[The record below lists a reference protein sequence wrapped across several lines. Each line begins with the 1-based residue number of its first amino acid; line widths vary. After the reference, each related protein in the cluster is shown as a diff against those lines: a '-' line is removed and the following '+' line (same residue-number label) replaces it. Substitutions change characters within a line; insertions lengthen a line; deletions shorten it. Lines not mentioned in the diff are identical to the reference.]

1 MNNVGV
7 LLVILIAVNMIQPT
21 GYVYNVL
28 QDFLRIQIIIIDALR
43 LISIVKTIVDNQGG
57 VQNAFQD
64 ILWSTL
70 NSYSKIIN
78 K

>member
-70 NSYSKIIN
+70 NSYSKLIN

>member
-1 MNNVGV
+1 
-7 LLVILIAVNMIQPT
+7 MIQPT